1 MIVEGELNGTAAN
14 TSNRIS
20 TNDQMPIHSIF
31 FSRTA
36 IFKLHLVTNVLWKIL
51 KIRSKLLQA
60 WNTGVEVEPTRK
72 SPIFCAKIEL
82 HMIRLLVGE
91 ALDADGTHKG

>member
-1 MIVEGELNGTAAN
+1 MIVEGELNGTATN

-20 TNDQMPIHSIF
+20 TNDQMPIHPIL

-36 IFKLHLVTNVLWKIL
+36 IFKLRLVTNVLRKIL

-60 WNTGVEVEPTRK
+60 LNTGVEIEPTRK
-72 SPIFCAKIEL
+72 ATIFCTEIEL
-82 HMIRLLVGE
+82 HVIRLLVGE
-91 ALDADGTHKG
+91 ALDADGIHNG